1 LNNMALKTI
10 KINHIAKMEGHT
22 GFVASILD
30 GDVKQAKLDTLEGA
44 RLIEGILLGR
54 DYFEVPMITARICGI
69 CPIVHF
75 LSASQAIEHAFGV
88 KVSEQTIALRKVME
102 LLQII
107 HSHSLHMF
115 FLSLPDFFGIAND
128 LNFIKKYPKETSAAL
143 RVRKF
148 AIDLVELIG
157 GRVVHPLT
165 MEVGGFKK
173 LPGVDE
179 INKLM
184 KGYALILEDALLM
197 AEFTAKIQFPKF
209 KRQQEFIALY
219 DKNEYEILHGDIVSS
234 SGQRYTAKEF
244 EHKIREFHQP
254 FEKVKR
260 VNLGDKPYFTGA
272 LARINLNF
280 ARLNPQAK
288 KLWQQK
294 GLALPVENTFFNV
307 YAQAVEVVHALEEIK
322 KLFGELGKIDQK
334 NIKVKV
340 IPKAGEGY
348 GAVEAPRGI
357 LLDYYKFD
365 KNGKV
370 LEANVIT
377 PTAQFLANLEADLKV
392 YLPLVYK
399 LPMHER
405 RQKIRALIRAYD
417 PCISCATH

>member
-1 LNNMALKTI
+1 MGVKTI

-30 GDVKQAKLDTLEGA
+30 GNVMQAKFDTLEGA

-75 LSASQAIEHAFGV
+75 LSATQGIEDAFGI
-88 KVSEQTIALRKVME
+88 KVSQQTITLRKIME
-102 LLQII
+102 LLQIV

-115 FLSLPDFFGIAND
+115 FLSIPDFFGIEND
-128 LNFIKKYPKETSAAL
+128 LNFIKKYPKETAAAL

-173 LPGVDE
+173 LPSTEE

-184 KGYALILEDALLM
+184 KDYPLIFEDALMM
-197 AEFTAKIQFPKF
+197 AEFTAKIPMPKF

-219 DKNEYEILHGDIVSS
+219 DKDEYEILQGDIISS
-234 SGQRYTAKEF
+234 SGQRYSAEEF
-244 EHKIREFHQP
+244 EHRIREFHQP
-254 FEKVKR
+254 LENVKR
-260 VNLGDKPYFTGA
+260 VSLGGKPYFTGA

-280 ARLNPQAK
+280 LRLNPQAK
-288 KLWQQK
+288 KLWQK
-294 GLALPVENTFFNV
+294 KSLALPVENTFYNV
-307 YAQAVEVVHALEEIK
+307 FAQAVEVVHALEEIK

-334 NIKVKV
+334 NTKVKV
-340 IPKAGEGY
+340 IPRAGEGY

-370 LEANVIT
+370 IASNIIT
-377 PTAQFLANLEADLKV
+377 PTAQFLANLEADLKA

-399 LPMHER
+399 LPVKER

>member
-1 LNNMALKTI
+1 MAQKTI

-30 GDVKQAKLDTLEGA
+30 GNVMQAKLDTLEGA

-115 FLSLPDFFGIAND
+115 FLSIPDFFGIEND
-128 LNFIKKYPKETSAAL
+128 LNFIKKYPKETNAAL
-143 RVRKF
+143 RVRQF
-148 AIDLVELIG
+148 AIDLVRLIG
-157 GRVVHPLT
+157 GRVVHPIT

-173 LPGVDE
+173 LPSMDE

-184 KGYALILEDALLM
+184 QGLPLIFEDALLM
-197 AEFTAKIQFPKF
+197 TEFTGKIKFPNF
-209 KRQQEFIALY
+209 KRSQEFIALY
-219 DKNEYEILHGDIVSS
+219 DKDEYEVLDGDIITS
-234 SGQRYTAKEF
+234 SGQRYSAKEF
-244 EHKIREFHQP
+244 EHKIKEFHQP
-254 FEKVKR
+254 LENVKR
-260 VNLGDKPYFTGA
+260 VSLGDKPYFTGA

-280 ARLNPQAK
+280 AKLNPQAK

-294 GLALPVENTFFNV
+294 GLAFPVENTFYNL
-307 YAQAVEVVHALEEIK
+307 YAQAVEIVHALEEIK
-322 KLFGELGKIDQK
+322 KLFGQLGTIDQK

-340 IPKAGEGY
+340 VPKAGEGY

-365 KNGKV
+365 KDGKV
-370 LEANVIT
+370 LDANIIT
-377 PTAQFLANLEADLKV
+377 PTAQFLANLEADLKD
-392 YLPLVYK
+392 YLPFVYK
-399 LPMHER
+399 MPVHER
-405 RQKIRALIRAYD
+405 RSKIRALIRAYD

>member
-1 LNNMALKTI
+1 MALKTI

-30 GDVKQAKLDTLEGA
+30 GDVKQAKMDTLEGA

-75 LSASQAIEHAFGV
+75 LSASQGIEHAFGI
-88 KVSEQTIALRKVME
+88 KVSEQTVALRKVME

-115 FLSLPDFFGIAND
+115 FLSIPDFFGIEND

-148 AIDLVELIG
+148 AINLVELIG

-173 LPGVDE
+173 LPSMDA

-184 KGYALILEDALLM
+184 KGFSVIFEDALLM
-197 AEFTAKIQFPKF
+197 AEFTSKIKLPKF

-219 DKNEYEILHGDIVSS
+219 DKDEYEILSGDIISS
-234 SGQRYTAKEF
+234 NGRRYKVEQF
-244 EHKIREFHQP
+244 YHKIEEFHNP
-254 FEKVKR
+254 YEKVKR
-260 VNLGDKPYFTGA
+260 VNLGDKPYFSGA

-280 ARLNPQAK
+280 SKLNPQAK
-288 KLWQQK
+288 KLWQQED
-294 GLALPVENTFFNV
+294 LHLPVENTFYNV
-307 YAQAVEVVHALEEIK
+307 FAQAVEVVHALEEIK
-322 KLFGELGKIDQK
+322 RIFKNLGKIDQK
-334 NIKVKV
+334 NTKV
-340 IPKAGEGY
+340 IVRPRAGEGF

-370 LEANVIT
+370 LDANIIT
-377 PTAQFLANLEADLKV
+377 PTAQFLANLEADLKA
-392 YLPLVYK
+392 YLPLVYQ
-399 LPMHER
+399 LPVKER